1 MNQYPPIPPLDARQ
15 VKELVRQ
22 IRVLRHDYPMLD
34 RDEVA
39 AEFAETQQWKLREG
53 RPTPFA
59 AWVAM
64 DGWERGFAR
73 AYDLAGRLSEQ
84 SARQKALRQKAK
96 DWKMDREPATPRQRR
111 LIDKLV
117 KEQALPPV
125 PVAEADTLSK
135 LAARRLIRQ
144 GLGGPLT

>member
-22 IRVLRHDYPMLD
+22 VRVLKHDYPTLSD
-34 RDEVA
+34 DEIA
-39 AEFAETQQWKLREG
+39 AEWEEVQRWKLREG

-59 AWVAM
+59 AWIEMGA
-64 DGWERGFAR
+64 WESGFKR
-73 AYDLAGRLSEQ
+73 AAAFADRLSDR
-84 SARQKALRQKAK
+84 SAKQKALRQKAK

-125 PVAEADTLSK
+125 AEPESLSK
-135 LAARRLIRQ
+135 LAARQLIQQ
-144 GLGGPLT
+144 GLGGPR